1 MLTAK
6 PNANLP
12 KNKINYEEKINY
24 RLKKNYIK
32 YLISNDIKYIGKI
45 RDIVKVLNFNGG
57 SVNMPNS
64 LNEKDEKDEK
74 DIKYSTQLVLNN
86 IDLIIQ
92 NINYFNS
99 ILNLVHEHD
108 QKMSLLN
115 KDFVKFNPETQS
127 LIEYLDLI
135 YLNEIK
141 FI

>member
-1 MLTAK
+1 MLTDK
-6 PNANLP
+6 PNANLS
-12 KNKINYEEKINY
+12 YEKINY

-32 YLISNDIKYIGKI
+32 YLISNDIKYINNV
-45 RDIVKVLNFNGG
+45 RDMVRVLNFNGG
-57 SVNMPNS
+57 SNGF
-64 LNEKDEKDEK
+64 DEKDK
-74 DIKYSTQLVLNN
+74 TYSIKLILNN

-108 QKMSLLN
+108 HKMSLLN
-115 KDFVKFNPETQS
+115 KNFIKFNPETQS
-127 LIEYLDLI
+127 LIEYVDSI